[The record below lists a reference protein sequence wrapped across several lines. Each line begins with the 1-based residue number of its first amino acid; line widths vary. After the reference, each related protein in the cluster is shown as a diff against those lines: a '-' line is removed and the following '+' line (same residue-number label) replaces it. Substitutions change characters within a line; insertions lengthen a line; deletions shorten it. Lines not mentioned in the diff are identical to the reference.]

1 MIYTKIHLHE
11 MEVITA
17 ITQLYSDDIETYI
30 LSEDDEIL
38 QEDVASIVYALYKA
52 YMELES
58 KQSLLELVNQKTL
71 SINEVA

>member
-17 ITQLYSDDIETYI
+17 ITQLYSGDIETYI

-52 YMELES
+52 YMELET
-58 KQSLLELVNQKTL
+58 KQSLLELVNQKRL

>member
-71 SINEVA
+71 SLNEVA

>member
-17 ITQLYSDDIETYI
+17 ITQVYSDDIETYI

>member
-52 YMELES
+52 YMELET